1 MGRRGTRF
9 HLKEKIPKL
18 NQILHIPIISDGIG
32 KDSLLDLYDMISCY
46 EDGNGFSDG
55 RIHPM
60 VGLLLTN
67 YSEWP
72 EITQNVFELGDQNV
86 ASLLFGIG
94 YYNRLDFNSIS

>member
-1 MGRRGTRF
+1 
-9 HLKEKIPKL
+9 
-18 NQILHIPIISDGIG
+18 
-32 KDSLLDLYDMISCY
+32 
-46 EDGNGFSDG
+46 
-55 RIHPM
+55 M